1 MFQKIKNAVLKKG
14 KRAIAG
20 IMAVAAC
27 ASILSVGAFAAESTE
42 SGSNL
47 STIIDTAGTTLQAEF
62 MSMVNSLVP
71 VLISIAMVGLGMFA
85 IVFLFKTAKN
95 LFAKAA
101 A

>member
-14 KRAIAG
+14 RRIVIKL
-20 IMAVAAC
+20 MAVASMV
-27 ASILSVGAFAAESTE
+27 SILAVGAFAADGTE

-47 STIIDTAGTTLQAEF
+47 STIIDTAGTTLQQEF

-71 VLISIAMVGLGMFA
+71 VLIAIAMVGLGMFA

-101 A
+101 Q